1 MNDELKEKLKLT
13 IAISKMKEEERIAM
27 EKRKF
32 NWKKGLGIAACLIVS
47 ITGVSYAAVNFSKN
61 EAKEDNFRGL
71 GKGIETAIDYGY
83 IEETNMD
90 YTKQVTSVVD
100 GEKIVDNVSV
110 EAKVNNFL
118 MDDRNISLEF
128 EFVFGENID
137 EYVDFVKYPK
147 FFMNDLVIRDETDRD
162 IVEGGGNSSF
172 VKSRDG
178 ESHTMIVICNVFGED
193 FPKSRE
199 LKLSFRK
206 LSISDEQYE
215 KTVTIVGKWEIDL
228 DVPEKMYHRTEEYY
242 NVISCSNSDFEV
254 YTSKVT
260 DTGFEIGLYINN
272 IENLGPNIH
281 QELRDAEDKMKEEL
295 YEKYNIDENASPEE
309 LRKVQDEKVDI
320 MNSDEAYKKLILKLL
335 VANRPIDII
344 GDYTINQKILAG
356 EEVDLENE
364 TYDKKSYIQN
374 SNGEKF
380 YCTLSPSRKSESRY
394 LEGNKFHFYETF
406 ELTKVDSTDKLTV
419 VLYYRG
425 EAVTIEFEK
434 IK

>member
-1 MNDELKEKLKLT
+1 MEFDKEKVKLK
-13 IAISKMKEEERIAM
+13 IAISKIQEENDIVM
-27 EKRKF
+27 GRKLKNVF
-32 NWKKGLGIAACLIVS
+32 KLVGTV
-47 ITGVSYAAVNFSKN
+47 AAVLFLGTGIVFAVNV
-61 EAKEDNFRGL
+61 AQKEDKKEDYRGL
-71 GKGIETAIDYGY
+71 GRGVDTAIDNGY
-83 IEETNMD
+83 VERPEMD

-100 GEKIVDNVSV
+100 EEKVVDNITV

-128 EFVFGENID
+128 EFVFGENIED
-137 EYVDFVKYPK
+137 YVDFDKYSK
-147 FFMNDLVIRDETDRD
+147 FFIKDLVIRDETDEM
-162 IVEGGGNSSF
+162 ISEGTGTNIF

-178 ESHTMIVICNVFGED
+178 ESHTMLVVCNIFGED

-199 LKLSFRK
+199 LKLSFGR